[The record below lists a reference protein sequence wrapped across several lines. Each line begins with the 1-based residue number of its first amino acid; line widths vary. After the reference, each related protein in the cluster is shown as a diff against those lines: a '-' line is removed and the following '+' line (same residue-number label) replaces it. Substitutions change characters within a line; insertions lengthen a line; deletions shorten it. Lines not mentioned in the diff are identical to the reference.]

1 MIRSGI
7 AQIIFFFVYVLV
19 QVMLL
24 KNLVLFD
31 SAFCFLY
38 VAFILLL
45 PFELSVTLTILVGF
59 IVGFT
64 VDIFYSSMGIHA
76 FATVLMS
83 YLRNYWL
90 SVITPQGGY
99 DVGNS
104 PTIATNGVQWFLVY
118 AIPLVFIH
126 HFVLFFL
133 EASGFDMFWFTMLKI
148 MGSLLFTMTV
158 IIFLQFLVPQRR
170 KI

>member
-1 MIRSGI
+1 MIRSGLVHI
-7 AQIIFFFVYVLV
+7 VLFFVYVLA
-19 QVMLL
+19 QVIIL

-45 PFELSVTLTILVGF
+45 PFELSATLTILVGF

-64 VDIFYSSMGIHA
+64 IDIFYSSMGLHA

-90 SVITPQGGY
+90 SVITPQSGY

-126 HFVLFFL
+126 HFILFFL

-148 MGSLLFTMTV
+148 IGSLLFTMTV

>member
-1 MIRSGI
+1 MIRLGI
-7 AQIIFFFVYVLV
+7 IHIILFFVYVLV
-19 QVMLL
+19 QVMLF

-45 PFELSVTLTILVGF
+45 PFELSTLLIILIGF
-59 IVGFT
+59 IIGFT
-64 VDIFYSSMGIHA
+64 IDIFYSSMGLHA

-99 DVGNS
+99 DTGNS

-158 IIFLQFLVPQRR
+158 IVFLQFLVPRGRR
-170 KI
+170 I

>member
-7 AQIIFFFVYVLV
+7 VHIVLFFVYVLV

-24 KNLVLFD
+24 KNLVLFNA
-31 SAFCFLY
+31 AFCFLY

-45 PFELSVTLTILVGF
+45 PFELSTALTLLIGF
-59 IVGFT
+59 FVGFT
-64 VDIFYSSMGIHA
+64 IDIFYSSMGLHA

-90 SVITPQGGY
+90 AVITPQGGY
-99 DVGNS
+99 DTGNS

-118 AIPLVFIH
+118 TLPLVFIH

-148 MGSLLFTMTV
+148 ISSLLFTMTV
-158 IIFLQFLVPQRR
+158 IVFLQFLVPQRR
-170 KI
+170 KV

>member
-1 MIRSGI
+1 MIRSGVVHI
-7 AQIIFFFVYVLV
+7 VLFFVYVLV

-45 PFELSVTLTILVGF
+45 PFELSTTLTILVGF
-59 IVGFT
+59 LLGFAID
-64 VDIFYSSMGIHA
+64 VFYSSMGIHA

-99 DVGNS
+99 DIGNS
-104 PTIATNGVQWFLVY
+104 PTIATNGVQWFIVY

-126 HFVLFFL
+126 HFILFFL

-148 MGSLLFTMTV
+148 IGSLLFTITV
-158 IIFLQFLVPQRR
+158 IVFLQFLAPQRR

>member
-1 MIRSGI
+1 MIKSGI
-7 AQIIFFFVYVLV
+7 IQVILFFVYVLV
-19 QVMLL
+19 QAMLL

-45 PFELSVTLTILVGF
+45 PFELSTMMTILIGF
-59 IVGFT
+59 IMGFT
-64 VDIFYSSMGIHA
+64 IDIFYNSMGLHA
-76 FATVLMS
+76 FATVLIS

-99 DVGNS
+99 DSGNT
-104 PTIATNGVQWFLVY
+104 PTVATNGVQWFLVY
-118 AIPLVFIH
+118 SIPLVFIH

-148 MGSLLFTMTV
+148 IGSLFFTMIV

>member
-7 AQIIFFFVYVLV
+7 VHIVLFFVYVLI

-38 VAFILLL
+38 VSFILLL
-45 PFELSVTLTILVGF
+45 PFELSTTLTILVGF
-59 IVGFT
+59 LLGFT
-64 VDIFYSSMGIHA
+64 IDIFYSSIGIHA

-99 DVGNS
+99 DIGNS

-158 IIFLQFLVPQRR
+158 IVFLQFLVPQRR